1 MLLEPLNLIQGAHFA
16 AVYMYARQFD
26 AALEQA
32 RKTLDLDPTFVI
44 GKSWLCFTLNAKGM
58 YAESLAISEKTLQ
71 TDFLLF
77 PQASYAYA
85 KTGRRQQT
93 RRSNKEVE
101 RN

>member
-85 KTGRRQQT
+85 KTGAAAANQ
-93 RRSNKEVE
+93 KK
-101 RN
+101 